1 MYVFFEETSDFHVDA
16 SFMKMFCTCFIE
28 SILRF
33 SIMCWYG
40 NLNVKNRGKLNS
52 IVKMCSNIVTGRTR
66 RETCG
71 SICKALF
78 QNMVLIQAGS
88 INSKQVWQGQDTE

>member
-1 MYVFFEETSDFHVDA
+1 MNIGIVDIRLYPEKSLKNTTQNIFYISFVSSTLICIIVCFEKYCNGGA
-16 SFMKMFCTCFIE
+16 
-28 SILRF
+28 
-33 SIMCWYG
+33 
-40 NLNVKNRGKLNS
+40 
-52 IVKMCSNIVTGRTR
+52 VTGRTR

-78 QNMVLIQAGS
+78 QNMVIIQAGS